1 MELRKVSLSATS
13 IATSVSIVGATISP
27 GKFPGGDNR
36 TRLWPHVTV
45 DRASDRANGAWSWRV
60 NSAGCS
66 LDGRAMANQET
77 LSRISEILDDYAKV
91 DMDKVK
97 RSGLG
102 DESLS
107 PDIAGLEKEINLI
120 ARQADNY
127 ADRVHDSVALTI
139 IPNLRKITAAL
150 DEQAKRSP
158 NEYIDSKQSFIESL
172 QTQIEQSKLWRSEIA
187 QMLMLNLEV
196 FEVESLQDDVREI
209 KDHLESTKDSFLPE
223 IQNQCTH
230 LLNEAKKSA
239 LEIEERARQTARKIS
254 VQDAQ
259 EQFQAAV
266 DKGTASAQRWS
277 WIVTV
282 SLGALIGTILL
293 LMFCA
298 EPPKGK
304 EVFSAESL
312 YFTLT
317 RLFLLST
324 LASGSAFAFKML
336 RVHLHMTEKNR
347 HRVRVANS
355 VEGFVQSAGDPAQRD
370 LILAKMT
377 DAIVNFGDSGL
388 VQHDREESTPT
399 TSNDL
404 VGRVVAA
411 LSGKN

>member
-1 MELRKVSLSATS
+1 
-13 IATSVSIVGATISP
+13 
-27 GKFPGGDNR
+27 
-36 TRLWPHVTV
+36 
-45 DRASDRANGAWSWRV
+45 
-60 NSAGCS
+60 
-66 LDGRAMANQET
+66 MAKQHT
-77 LSRISEILDDYAKV
+77 LARISEILDAFAKV
-91 DMDKVK
+91 DMDLVK

-107 PDIAGLEKEINLI
+107 PDIVGLEKEINLI

-127 ADRVHDSVALTI
+127 ADRVHDDVALMI
-139 IPNLRKITAAL
+139 IPNLRKITTAL
-150 DEQAKRSP
+150 DEQARRSP
-158 NEYIDSKQSFIESL
+158 NEYIDNKQSFIESL
-172 QTQIEQSKLWRSEIA
+172 QSQIEQSKVWRSEIA

-196 FEVESLQDDVREI
+196 FEVESLQEGFQEI
-209 KDHLESTKDSFLPE
+209 KDQLNKARDSFLPE
-223 IQNQCTH
+223 LQNECTH
-230 LLNEAKKSA
+230 QLNKAKKSA
-239 LEIEERARQTARKIS
+239 REIEDRARQTAQHIS
-254 VQDAQ
+254 VKDAQVQFQDA
-259 EQFQAAV
+259 A
-266 DKGTASAQRWS
+266 DKGAASAKQWS
-277 WIVTV
+277 WIVAV
-282 SLGALIGTILL
+282 SLGVLIATILL
-293 LMFCA
+293 LMFLA
-298 EPPKGK
+298 EPPAGK
-304 EVFSAESL
+304 EVFSAASL

-388 VQHDREESTPT
+388 VQHDREEGTPT